1 MERVCLSSSLDPL
14 NAYVVNQIKRVV
26 ASRGNQNRLIPA
38 LAGLWGQP
46 YNNRP
51 SLEVQM
57 EAIRI
62 AFPTIDGISHF
73 AFSWQE
79 PQFDRARRFCQ
90 I

>member
-1 MERVCLSSSLDPL
+1 
-14 NAYVVNQIKRVV
+14 RVV
-26 ASRGNQNRLIPA
+26 ASRGNQTAVIPA

-57 EAIRI
+57 AAIRL
-62 AFPTIDGISHF
+62 AFPSIDIISHF

-79 PQFDRARRFCQ
+79 PQFDRVRRFCQ
-90 I
+90 M

>member
-1 MERVCLSSSLDPL
+1 MSYANCNDTTC
-14 NAYVVNQIKRVV
+14 VVNQIKRVV
-26 ASRGNQNRLIPA
+26 ASRGNQTPVIPA

-57 EAIRI
+57 EAIRT
-62 AFPTIDGISHF
+62 AFPTIDSISHF

-90 I
+90 M